1 MNARGPANW
10 KPAELTM
17 NSTIPTKMTT
27 RSNDVS
33 VRARSTGATS
43 SETMARSSRTAIPHP
58 FQPRDEAA
66 DESRGSRR
74 PYLTEAVR
82 NVATPRPAV
91 KPSYHRGGP
100 ALARGERPQGP
111 VREADVTTE
120 LLVVGGERQRAA
132 ESGTLNVIEPGTG
145 APMAE
150 VAEAGPE
157 DARRA
162 VDVALRAFEEGPW
175 PRTSAT
181 ERGRVLLRASVLVRE
196 RLEDLARL
204 EARNVGK
211 PIGDARD
218 EIGIVADTLEY
229 WGGAANK
236 ILGETVPVQDPGL
249 DVTLREPVGVC
260 ALITPWNFPLV
271 IATWKIAPAL
281 ACGNTIIVKPASYTP
296 LSALRLADILVEAGL
311 PPGAISVLPGPG
323 SAVGNALVTA
333 PRVNKV
339 GFTGSTEVGSKIMA
353 LAARNITRVSLELG
367 GKSANVVFADADMDT
382 AIERSVWSVFGNT
395 GQDCC
400 ARSRVFVEQS
410 AYDDVVAA
418 MAKRTDELRVGPPLA
433 EETEL
438 GPMIS
443 AGQRET
449 SLEYLEIGQKEG
461 ARLVTGG
468 DIPQGAGG
476 EGGFY
481 LRPAVLA
488 DVRNDTRVAQEEIFG
503 PVACL
508 IPFDTEKEAI
518 RLANETEYGL
528 SGSIWTR
535 DLGRAIRVAKA
546 IRTGVISVNSSH
558 SVHTEAPFGGY
569 KRSGIG
575 REMGM
580 HAVNL
585 YTEVKNVYFSEA

>member
-1 MNARGPANW
+1 
-10 KPAELTM
+10 
-17 NSTIPTKMTT
+17 
-27 RSNDVS
+27 
-33 VRARSTGATS
+33 
-43 SETMARSSRTAIPHP
+43 MA
-58 FQPRDEAA
+58 
-66 DESRGSRR
+66 
-74 PYLTEAVR
+74 
-82 NVATPRPAV
+82 
-91 KPSYHRGGP
+91 
-100 ALARGERPQGP
+100 
-111 VREADVTTE
+111 TE
-120 LLVVGGERQRAA
+120 LLVLGGESRPAA
-132 ESGTLNVIEPGTG
+132 EGRTFGVIEPGTG

-150 VAEAGPE
+150 VSEAGPE

-162 VDVALRAFEEGPW
+162 VDVAVRAFEEGPW

-181 ERGRVLLRASVLVRE
+181 VRGRVLLRASTLVRE

-204 EARNVGK
+204 EARNAGK
-211 PIGDARD
+211 PIRDARD

-236 ILGETVPVQDPGL
+236 IFGETVPIQDPGL

-271 IATWKIAPAL
+271 ISTWKIAPAL
-281 ACGNTIIVKPASYTP
+281 ACGNTIVVKPASYTP
-296 LSALRLADILVEAGL
+296 LSVLRLAEILVEAGL
-311 PPGAISVLPGPG
+311 PAEAISVLPGPG
-323 SAVGNALVTA
+323 SAVGNALVTD

-400 ARSRVFVEQS
+400 ARSRVFVERTV
-410 AYDDVVAA
+410 YDDVVAT
-418 MAKRTDELRVGPPLA
+418 MAKRTDELRVGQPLA

-461 ARLVTGG
+461 GRLVTGG
-468 DIPQGAGG
+468 DIPQVAGG

-508 IPFDTEKEAI
+508 IPFDTEEEAI

>member
-1 MNARGPANW
+1 M
-10 KPAELTM
+10 
-17 NSTIPTKMTT
+17 
-27 RSNDVS
+27 
-33 VRARSTGATS
+33 
-43 SETMARSSRTAIPHP
+43 
-58 FQPRDEAA
+58 
-66 DESRGSRR
+66 
-74 PYLTEAVR
+74 
-82 NVATPRPAV
+82 
-91 KPSYHRGGP
+91 
-100 ALARGERPQGP
+100 
-111 VREADVTTE
+111 TTE
-120 LLVVGGERQRAA
+120 LLVVGGERRPAA
-132 ESGTLNVIEPGTG
+132 DDKSFTVIEPGTG
-145 APMAE
+145 APLAQ

-162 VDVALRAFEEGPW
+162 VDTAVRAFEEGPW

-181 ERGRVLLRASVLVRE
+181 ARGRVLLRASVIVRE
-196 RLEDLARL
+196 RLEEMAQL
-204 EARNVGK
+204 EARNAGK

-236 ILGETVPVQDPGL
+236 IFGETIPIQDPGL

-260 ALITPWNFPLV
+260 VLITPWNFPLV

-281 ACGNTIIVKPASYTP
+281 ACGNTIVVKPASYTP
-296 LSALRLADILVEAGL
+296 LSVLRLAEILVEAGL
-311 PPGAISVLPGPG
+311 PPGAMSVLPGPG
-323 SAVGNALVTA
+323 SAVGNALVTD

-339 GFTGSTEVGSKIMA
+339 GFTGSTEVGSQIMA

-367 GKSANVVFADADMDT
+367 GKSANVVFADADMDK
-382 AIERSVWSVFGNT
+382 AVERSVWSVFGNT

-400 ARSRVFVEQS
+400 ARSRVFVERS
-410 AYDDVVAA
+410 AYADFVAA
-418 MAKRTDELRVGPPLA
+418 MAKRTDELKVGPPLD
-433 EETEL
+433 EETDL

-468 DIPQGAGG
+468 EIPEVAGG
-476 EGGFY
+476 EAGFY

-488 DVRNDTRVAQEEIFG
+488 DVRNDARVAQEEIFG
-503 PVACL
+503 PVACV
-508 IPFDTEKEAI
+508 IPFDTEEEVL

-546 IRTGVISVNSSH
+546 IRTGTISVNSSH

-580 HAVNL
+580 HAANL

>member
-1 MNARGPANW
+1 
-10 KPAELTM
+10 
-17 NSTIPTKMTT
+17 
-27 RSNDVS
+27 
-33 VRARSTGATS
+33 
-43 SETMARSSRTAIPHP
+43 
-58 FQPRDEAA
+58 
-66 DESRGSRR
+66 
-74 PYLTEAVR
+74 
-82 NVATPRPAV
+82 
-91 KPSYHRGGP
+91 
-100 ALARGERPQGP
+100 
-111 VREADVTTE
+111 
-120 LLVVGGERQRAA
+120 
-132 ESGTLNVIEPGTG
+132 
-145 APMAE
+145 MAE

-196 RLEDLARL
+196 RLEDLAQV

-296 LSALRLADILVEAGL
+296 LSALRLADILLEAGL
-311 PPGAISVLPGPG
+311 PGEAMSVLPGPG
-323 SAVGNALVTA
+323 SSVGNALVGD
-333 PRVNKV
+333 PRVSKV

-353 LAARNITRVSLELG
+353 MAARNITRVSLELG
-367 GKSANVVFADADMDT
+367 GKSANVVFADADMDQ
-382 AIERSVWSVFGNT
+382 AVERSVWAVFGNT

-400 ARSRVFVEQS
+400 ARSRVFVERP
-410 AYDDVVAA
+410 AYDGFVEA
-418 MAKRTDELRVGPPLA
+418 MAGRTHQLRVGPPLD
-433 EETEL
+433 EETDL

-443 AGQRET
+443 AGQRQT
-449 SLEYLEIGQKEG
+449 SLDYLEIGQKEG

-468 DIPQGAGG
+468 EIPVVAGG
-476 EGGFY
+476 ENGFY
-481 LRPAVLA
+481 MRPAVLA
-488 DVRNDTRVAQEEIFG
+488 DASNDMRVAREEIFG
-503 PVACL
+503 PVVCV
-508 IPFDTEKEAI
+508 IPFDTEEEAI
-518 RLANETEYGL
+518 RLANDTQYGL

-535 DLGRAIRVAKA
+535 DIGRAIRVSKG

-569 KRSGIG
+569 KQSGIG

-585 YTEVKNVYFSEA
+585 YTEVKNIFFSQG

>member
-1 MNARGPANW
+1 M
-10 KPAELTM
+10 
-17 NSTIPTKMTT
+17 
-27 RSNDVS
+27 
-33 VRARSTGATS
+33 
-43 SETMARSSRTAIPHP
+43 
-58 FQPRDEAA
+58 
-66 DESRGSRR
+66 
-74 PYLTEAVR
+74 
-82 NVATPRPAV
+82 
-91 KPSYHRGGP
+91 
-100 ALARGERPQGP
+100 
-111 VREADVTTE
+111 TTE
-120 LLVVGGERQRAA
+120 LLVVGGERRPAA
-132 ESGTLNVIEPGTG
+132 EDKTFTVIEPGTG

-162 VDVALRAFEEGPW
+162 VDTAVRAFDEGTW

-181 ERGRVLLRASVLVRE
+181 ARGRVLLQASVLVRE
-196 RLEDLARL
+196 RLEDVARL
-204 EARNVGK
+204 EARNAGK

-236 ILGETVPVQDPGL
+236 IFGETVPIQDPGL

-260 ALITPWNFPLV
+260 VLITPWNFPLV

-281 ACGNTIIVKPASYTP
+281 ACGNTIVVKPASYTP
-296 LSALRLADILVEAGL
+296 LSVLRLAEILVEAGL
-311 PPGAISVLPGPG
+311 PPETMSVLPGPG
-323 SAVGNALVTA
+323 SAVGNALVTD

-382 AIERSVWSVFGNT
+382 AVERSVWSVFGNT

-400 ARSRVFVEQS
+400 ARSRVLVERS
-410 AYDDVVAA
+410 AYDGFVAA
-418 MAKRTDELRVGPPLA
+418 MAKRTDELKVGLPLD
-433 EETEL
+433 EGTDL

-449 SLEYLEIGQKEG
+449 SLEYLETGQKEG
-461 ARLVTGG
+461 ARLVNGG
-468 DIPQGAGG
+468 EIPEVRGG

-488 DVRNDTRVAQEEIFG
+488 DVRNDMRVAREEIFG
-503 PVACL
+503 PVACV
-508 IPFDTEKEAI
+508 IPFDTEEEAV
-518 RLANETEYGL
+518 RLANETDYGL

-546 IRTGVISVNSSH
+546 IRTGTISVNSSH

-580 HAVNL
+580 HAANL

>member
-1 MNARGPANW
+1 M
-10 KPAELTM
+10 
-17 NSTIPTKMTT
+17 
-27 RSNDVS
+27 
-33 VRARSTGATS
+33 
-43 SETMARSSRTAIPHP
+43 
-58 FQPRDEAA
+58 
-66 DESRGSRR
+66 
-74 PYLTEAVR
+74 
-82 NVATPRPAV
+82 
-91 KPSYHRGGP
+91 
-100 ALARGERPQGP
+100 
-111 VREADVTTE
+111 TTE
-120 LLVVGGERQRAA
+120 LLIVGDERRPAA
-132 ESGTLNVIEPGTG
+132 EGKTFTVIEPGTG
-145 APMAE
+145 TPMAE

-162 VDVALRAFEEGPW
+162 VDVAVRAFQEGRW
-175 PRTSAT
+175 PRTAAT
-181 ERGRVLLRASVLVRE
+181 VRGRVLLQASALVRE
-196 RLEDLARL
+196 RLEELAEL

-211 PIGDARD
+211 PIRDARD
-218 EIGIVADTLEY
+218 EMGIVAGTLEY

-236 ILGETVPVQDPGL
+236 IFGETVPIQDPGL

-296 LSALRLADILVEAGL
+296 LSVLRLAEILLEAGL
-311 PPGAISVLPGPG
+311 PPEAMSVLPGPG
-323 SAVGNALVTA
+323 SAVGNALVGD
-333 PRVNKV
+333 PRVAKV
-339 GFTGSTEVGSKIMA
+339 GFTGSTEVGSRIMA

-367 GKSANVVFADADMDT
+367 GKSANLVFADADMDQ
-382 AIERSVWSVFGNT
+382 AVERSVWAVFGNT

-400 ARSRVFVEQS
+400 ARSRVFVERS
-410 AYDDVVAA
+410 AYDGFVEA
-418 MAKRTDELRVGPPLA
+418 MAKRTEELRVGPPLE
-433 EETEL
+433 EETDL

-443 AGQRET
+443 TGQRQI
-449 SLEYLEIGQKEG
+449 SIDYLEIGQKEG

-468 DIPQGAGG
+468 EIPEVAGG

-488 DVRNDTRVAQEEIFG
+488 DARNDMRVAQDEIFG
-503 PVACL
+503 PVVCV
-508 IPFDTEKEAI
+508 IPFDTEEEAV
-518 RLANETEYGL
+518 RLANDTQYGL
-528 SGSIWTR
+528 SGSVWTR
-535 DLGRAIRVAKA
+535 DLGRAIRVSKG

-585 YTEVKNVYFSEA
+585 YTEVKNVYFSES

>member
-1 MNARGPANW
+1 M
-10 KPAELTM
+10 
-17 NSTIPTKMTT
+17 I
-27 RSNDVS
+27 
-33 VRARSTGATS
+33 
-43 SETMARSSRTAIPHP
+43 
-58 FQPRDEAA
+58 
-66 DESRGSRR
+66 
-74 PYLTEAVR
+74 
-82 NVATPRPAV
+82 
-91 KPSYHRGGP
+91 
-100 ALARGERPQGP
+100 
-111 VREADVTTE
+111 TE
-120 LLVVGGERQRAA
+120 LLVVGGERRTAA
-132 ESGTLNVIEPGTG
+132 EGKTFTVIEPGTG

-157 DARRA
+157 DASRA
-162 VDVALRAFEEGPW
+162 VDTAVRAFDAGPW

-181 ERGRVLLRASVLVRE
+181 ARGRVLLRASVLVRE

-204 EARNVGK
+204 EARNAGK
-211 PIGDARD
+211 PIADARD

-236 ILGETVPVQDPGL
+236 IFGETVPIQAPGL

-271 IATWKIAPAL
+271 IATWKISPAL
-281 ACGNTIIVKPASYTP
+281 ACGNTIVVKPASYTP
-296 LSALRLADILVEAGL
+296 LSVLRLAEILVEAGL
-311 PPGAISVLPGPG
+311 PPEAISVLPGPG
-323 SAVGNALVTA
+323 SAVGNALVTD

-400 ARSRVFVEQS
+400 ARSRVFVERA

-418 MAKRTDELRVGPPLA
+418 MAKRTEELRVGPPLD
-433 EETEL
+433 EETDL

-443 AGQRET
+443 AGQRDT

-468 DIPQGAGG
+468 DIPEVAGG

-488 DVRNDTRVAQEEIFG
+488 DVRNDSRVAQEEIFG
-503 PVACL
+503 PVACV
-508 IPFDTEKEAI
+508 IPFDTEEEAV

-569 KRSGIG
+569 KRSGMG

>member
-1 MNARGPANW
+1 M
-10 KPAELTM
+10 
-17 NSTIPTKMTT
+17 
-27 RSNDVS
+27 
-33 VRARSTGATS
+33 
-43 SETMARSSRTAIPHP
+43 
-58 FQPRDEAA
+58 
-66 DESRGSRR
+66 
-74 PYLTEAVR
+74 
-82 NVATPRPAV
+82 
-91 KPSYHRGGP
+91 
-100 ALARGERPQGP
+100 
-111 VREADVTTE
+111 TTE

-196 RLEDLARL
+196 RLEDLAQV

-296 LSALRLADILVEAGL
+296 LSALRLADILLEAGL
-311 PPGAISVLPGPG
+311 PGEAMSVLPGPG
-323 SAVGNALVTA
+323 SSVGNALVGD
-333 PRVNKV
+333 PRVSKV

-353 LAARNITRVSLELG
+353 MAARNITRVSLELG
-367 GKSANVVFADADMDT
+367 GKSANVVFADADMDQ
-382 AIERSVWSVFGNT
+382 AVERSVWAVFGNT

-400 ARSRVFVEQS
+400 ARSRVFVERP
-410 AYDDVVAA
+410 AYDGFVEA
-418 MAKRTDELRVGPPLA
+418 MAGRTHQLRVGPPLD
-433 EETEL
+433 EETDL

-443 AGQRET
+443 AGQRQT
-449 SLEYLEIGQKEG
+449 SLDYLEIGQKEG

-468 DIPQGAGG
+468 EIPVVAGG
-476 EGGFY
+476 ENGFY
-481 LRPAVLA
+481 MRPAVLA
-488 DVRNDTRVAQEEIFG
+488 DASNDMRVAREEIFG
-503 PVACL
+503 PVVCV
-508 IPFDTEKEAI
+508 IPFDTEEEAI
-518 RLANETEYGL
+518 RLANDTQYGL

-535 DLGRAIRVAKA
+535 DLGRAIRVSKG

-569 KRSGIG
+569 KQSGIG

-585 YTEVKNVYFSEA
+585 YTEVKNIFFSQG